1 MRALILDG
9 TTLRLEK
16 NRPPPQPLPNEA
28 LIRPLRAGVSE
39 MDVQVSQGL
48 FGFSG
53 VLGHEFVGVVEACEG
68 DGSQLLGKRV
78 VGSSSTVCGE
88 CDLCQTGLR
97 EHCRNRTL
105 MGQSGRDGC
114 FSDRFTLPIT
124 NLALVPESVDD
135 DRAIFAQLV
144 GASIQVVRQLTIE
157 GRPFITVL
165 GDGPLGLIMVQV
177 LAKLNATVRLIGR
190 YSEKMAL
197 CERWGI
203 KHRHADDIG
212 RRNDQDIVVDCS
224 GSSQGFELA
233 TKLVRPRGKIIVKT
247 LLADWNRT
255 GAGVDLTDVV
265 MNEIVVHGSRSG
277 PISEAIGMIERE
289 EIDVVS
295 LIGRRMSL
303 NDGPTLVSAASQTG
317 MLRVLVDF

>member
-1 MRALILDG
+1 
-9 TTLRLEK
+9 
-16 NRPPPQPLPNEA
+16 
-28 LIRPLRAGVSE
+28 
-39 MDVQVSQGL
+39 
-48 FGFSG
+48 
-53 VLGHEFVGVVEACEG
+53 
-68 DGSQLLGKRV
+68 
-78 VGSSSTVCGE
+78 
-88 CDLCQTGLR
+88 
-97 EHCRNRTL
+97 

-303 NDGPTLVSAASQTG
+303 NDGPTLISAASQTG